1 MKIPCQSLSKEVLF
15 VKDDTYI
22 MLRVYLAIS
31 ANLSA
36 CAVIDRYT
44 CTKAAVVAVLANV
57 SVAGSR
63 YERRWLGLADTLAG
77 FRPSPCPRH
86 RRGTRTRLRLC
97 MFS

>member
-77 FRPSPCPRH
+77 FTGLLLVRVTGEEPARVCV
-86 RRGTRTRLRLC
+86 C
-97 MFS
+97 ACF